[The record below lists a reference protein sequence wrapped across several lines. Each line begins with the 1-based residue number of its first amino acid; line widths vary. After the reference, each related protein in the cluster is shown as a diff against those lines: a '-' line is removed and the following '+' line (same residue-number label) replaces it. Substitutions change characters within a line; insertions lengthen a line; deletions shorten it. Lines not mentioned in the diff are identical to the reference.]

1 MENPPGFYRIMSL
14 RLSRALSDIGVN
26 RWMVRRRRRTFLMIE
41 ASETINNAKL
51 QGSDFT
57 CFNFGSQSEGTTTPG
72 LNSDIDRLISLND
85 INIMSSWS
93 EWEAGRQNMLMVK
106 EETCSPQHYLLQ
118 VIRPDSPEPFIHSS
132 YVFHVVDSK
141 GRVLFVNTFFGIIAQ
156 LISIR
161 DNTLYYSSGPSHS
174 LLKMYDFVY
183 AYWCRSLPQ
192 ECQAWFERPRPGHW
206 PTPEMLRDVR
216 ECGCFL
222 VPDGYFD
229 SYYRHVEWRISPSLI
244 ERTLMFSMKTVQL
257 KCYVVLKILKSH
269 VINPLLYNEGKLTS
283 FHCKTA
289 LLFAAERLPPRMW
302 RENRLMECI
311 VYCLKLLLGWTKTGM
326 CPHFIVAGVNLF
338 HGKFTSRQLANLSKI
353 LSNIIDTHLI
363 VLAYIQADDLGN
375 RMFSTNIRTVRYSEG
390 LHISTKN
397 SLCRWLSV
405 NAHFNI
411 YKGFQLILSETSDFM
426 SEDMISYFGLYL
438 TTVRT
443 YVHELPFPLRV
454 QYFDYV
460 FRQVLSVF
468 ASTAASCCIRNGSV
482 VPRNILCLFESSLDT
497 DVASSRLKLAS
508 FLVCHNEL
516 ERAADVLNDVER
528 RYDDNVQAVCACGNM
543 DPLDTEHHKPLC
555 TTSVVN
561 NDDVLLT
568 NKTALCVR
576 YLRQEAFCAP
586 PILHYEMVRGLGE
599 DINHRH
605 IDERWMNWA
614 VVDSLPYLYYLQYLT
629 FRDLG
634 QRGRQ
639 RQAVLNLDN
648 CFLDA
653 NRRSHLYHPE
663 TCFNLIG
670 HCMEMGGLPELA
682 LQLYRASV
690 EAMPRNNAA
699 HWHIYR
705 LNRGYEI

>member
-1 MENPPGFYRIMSL
+1 MENPPDFYRIMSL

-41 ASETINNAKL
+41 ANETIKYKL
-51 QGSDFT
+51 RGRDVT

-72 LNSDIDRLISLND
+72 LNSDIDQLISLND
-85 INIMSSWS
+85 VNIMSSWS
-93 EWEAGRQNMLMVK
+93 EWEAGRKNMLMVK

-118 VIRPDSPEPFIHSS
+118 VIRPDSPEPVIHSS
-132 YVFHVVDSK
+132 DVFHVVDSK
-141 GRVLFVNTFFGIIAQ
+141 GRVLHVNTIFGFFTQ

-161 DNTLYYSSGPSHS
+161 ENKLYYSSGPSHS
-174 LLKMYDFVY
+174 CFKMYDIVF
-183 AYWCRSLPQ
+183 AYWCRSFPK
-192 ECQAWFERPRPGHW
+192 ECHAWFKRPRPGHW
-206 PTPEMLRDVR
+206 PTPEVLRDVR

-269 VINPLLYNEGKLTS
+269 VINPLLDNEGKLTS

-289 LLFAAERLPPRMW
+289 LLFAAERLPAGMW

-326 CPHFIVAGVNLF
+326 CPHYIVAGVNLF

-363 VLAYIQADDLGN
+363 VLAYIQADDMGN
-375 RMFSTNIRTVRYSEG
+375 RMFSTTIRTVRYSETCY
-390 LHISTKN
+390 ISTN
-397 SLCRWLSV
+397 TSLCRWLSV
-405 NAHFNI
+405 FAHTRINSYFRIN
-411 YKGFQLILSETSDFM
+411 LSDWKPVY
-426 SEDMISYFGLYL
+426 MISYLGLYL
-438 TTVRT
+438 KTVRT
-443 YVHELPFPLRV
+443 YVHGLPFPLRV
-454 QYFDYV
+454 QYFDNI
-460 FRQVLSVF
+460 FKQVLSVL

-516 ERAADVLNDVER
+516 ERAADVLNDVQR
-528 RYDDNVQAVCACGNM
+528 RYDDSVQAVCACGRM
-543 DPLDTEHHKPLC
+543 EPLDTEHHKPLC

-599 DINHRH
+599 DINHRDH
-605 IDERWMNWA
+605 TERIWMNWA

-663 TCFNLIG
+663 TCFHLIG
-670 HCMEMGGLPELA
+670 HCMEMEGQPDRA
-682 LQLYRASV
+682 LQLYRISV
-690 EAMPRNNAA
+690 EEMPRNNAA

-705 LNRGYEI
+705 LNHGYEI

>member
-1 MENPPGFYRIMSL
+1 MENPPDFYRIMSL

-41 ASETINNAKL
+41 ANDTIIGKL
-51 QGSDFT
+51 RGCDFT
-57 CFNFGSQSEGTTTPG
+57 SFYFGSQSEGTTTPG
-72 LNSDIDRLISLND
+72 LNSDIDTLTCIND
-85 INIMSSWS
+85 TNIMSSWS
-93 EWEAGRQNMLMVK
+93 EWEAGKDNMLMVK

-118 VIRPDSPEPFIHSS
+118 VIRHDSPEPFIHSS
-132 YVFHVVDSK
+132 DVFHVVDSK
-141 GRVLFVNTFFGIIAQ
+141 GRVLYVNTHDGIIAKN
-156 LISIR
+156 LAIA
-161 DNTLYYSSGPSHS
+161 NNMPHYSSGPSNS
-174 LLKMYDFVY
+174 LDKMYDYVL
-183 AYWCRSLPQ
+183 AHWCRSLPL
-192 ECQAWFERPRPGHW
+192 ECHGWFERPRPGHW
-206 PTPEMLRDVR
+206 PTPELLRDVK

-269 VINPLLYNEGKLTS
+269 VINPLLDNEGKLTS

-289 LLFAAERLPPRMW
+289 LLFAAERLPSGMW

-326 CPHFIVAGVNLF
+326 CPHYIVAGVNLF

-363 VLAYIQADDLGN
+363 VIAYIQADDMGN
-375 RMFSTNIRTVRYSEG
+375 RMFSTTIRTVRYSETCY
-390 LHISTKN
+390 ISTN
-397 SLCRWLSV
+397 TSLCRWLSV
-405 NAHFNI
+405 FAHHRIN
-411 YKGFQLILSETSDFM
+411 YDFQIILSMMSDLKPVY
-426 SEDMISYFGLYL
+426 MISYFGLYL
-438 TTVRT
+438 KIIRT
-443 YVHELPFPLRV
+443 YVHGLPFPLREHT
-454 QYFDYV
+454 FDY
-460 FRQVLSVF
+460 FFKQVQSVL
-468 ASTAASCCIRNGSV
+468 ASTAASCCIRNGCV
-482 VPRNILCLFESSLDT
+482 VPRYILSLFESSLDT

-516 ERAADVLNDVER
+516 ERAADVLNDVQR

-568 NKTALCVR
+568 NKMAVCVR
-576 YLRQEAFCAP
+576 FLRQELFCAP

-599 DINHRH
+599 DINHR
-605 IDERWMNWA
+605 DVKERYWMNWA

-634 QRGRQ
+634 QRERKL
-639 RQAVLNLDN
+639 QALMNLFN
-648 CFLDA
+648 CIFDA
-653 NRRSHLYHPE
+653 SRRSHLYHHE
-663 TCFNLIG
+663 TYVNLVG

-682 LQLYRASV
+682 LPLYRASV

-705 LNRGYEI
+705 LNHGYEI

>member
-1 MENPPGFYRIMSL
+1 MENPPDFYRIMSL

-41 ASETINNAKL
+41 ASRTINDKL
-51 QGSDFT
+51 QGLDIT
-57 CFNFGSQSEGTTTPG
+57 CFHFGSQSEGTTTPG
-72 LNSDIDRLISLND
+72 LNSDIDTLSYIND
-85 INIMSSWS
+85 TNIMSSWS
-93 EWEAGRQNMLMVK
+93 EWEAGRRNMLMVK

-118 VIRPDSPEPFIHSS
+118 EIRHDSPEPVIHSS
-132 YVFHVVDSK
+132 GVFRVVDSK
-141 GRVLFVNTFFGIIAQ
+141 GRVLFVNTLFGIITQ

-161 DNTLYYSSGPSHS
+161 ENLLYYSSGPSHS
-174 LLKMYDFVY
+174 SFKMYDFVF

-192 ECQAWFERPRPGHW
+192 ECHAWFKRPRPGHW
-206 PTPEMLRDVR
+206 PTPEVLRDVR
-216 ECGCFL
+216 KCGCFL

-244 ERTLMFSMKTVQL
+244 ERILMFTMKTLQL

-269 VINPLLYNEGKLTS
+269 VINPLLDNEGKLTS

-289 LLFAAERLPPRMW
+289 LLFAAERLPSEMW

-353 LSNIIDTHLI
+353 LSNIIDTHLV

-375 RMFSTNIRTVRYSEG
+375 RMFSKNIRTVRYSEG

-405 NAHFNI
+405 HAHFNI

-528 RYDDNVQAVCACGNM
+528 RYDDSVQAVCACHRM

-599 DINHRH
+599 DINHRNVN
-605 IDERWMNWA
+605 ERYWMNWA

-639 RQAVLNLDN
+639 RQALMNLYNCFRDASRRSQLYHGETYLNLV
-648 CFLDA
+648 
-653 NRRSHLYHPE
+653 
-663 TCFNLIG
+663 G
-670 HCMEMGGLPELA
+670 HCMEMEGQPERA
-682 LQLYRASV
+682 LQGYRISV
-690 EAMPRNNAA
+690 EGMPRNNAA

-705 LNRGYEI
+705 LNHGYEI

>member
-1 MENPPGFYRIMSL
+1 MENPPDFYRIMSL

-26 RWMVRRRRRTFLMIE
+26 RWMVRRRRGTFLMIE
-41 ASETINNAKL
+41 ASSTIENKL
-51 QGSDFT
+51 HGLDGTSFI
-57 CFNFGSQSEGTTTPG
+57 FGSQSEGTTTPG
-72 LNSDIDRLISLND
+72 LNSDIDQLICLND
-85 INIMSSWS
+85 TNIMSSWS
-93 EWEAGRQNMLMVK
+93 EWEAGKKNMLMVK
-106 EETCSPQHYLLQ
+106 EDTCSPQHYLLQ
-118 VIRPDSPEPFIHSS
+118 EIRRDSPEPVINSS
-132 YVFHVVDSK
+132 DVLHVVDSK
-141 GRVLFVNTFFGIIAQ
+141 GRVLYVNTLFGTLIQ
-156 LISIR
+156 LKSIKE
-161 DNTLYYSSGPSHS
+161 NLLYYSSGPSHS
-174 LLKMYDFVY
+174 PFKMFDFVF
-183 AYWCRSLPQ
+183 AYWCRSFPL
-192 ECQAWFERPRPGHW
+192 ECHAWFERPRPGHW

-216 ECGCFL
+216 DCGCFL

-244 ERTLMFSMKTVQL
+244 ERTLMVSMKTVQL

-269 VINPLLYNEGKLTS
+269 VINPHLDNEGKLTS

-289 LLFAAERLPPRMW
+289 LLFAAERLPSEMW

-326 CPHFIVAGVNLF
+326 CPHYIVAGVNLF
-338 HGKFTSRQLANLSKI
+338 HGKFTSRQLQNLSKI
-353 LSNIIDTHLI
+353 ISNIIDTHLV

-390 LHISTKN
+390 LHISTKH

-405 NAHFNI
+405 HAHFSINI
-411 YKGFQLILSETSDFM
+411 DFRLILSKTSDFM
-426 SEDMISYFGLYL
+426 PKDMISYLDLYL
-438 TTVRT
+438 KTVRT
-443 YVHELPFPLRV
+443 YVHVLLFPLRV

-528 RYDDNVQAVCACGNM
+528 RYDDNVQAVCTCGNM
-543 DPLDTEHHKPLC
+543 NPFNTEHYKPLC

-576 YLRQEAFCAP
+576 YSRQEAFCAP

-599 DINHRH
+599 DINHRKVN
-605 IDERWMNWA
+605 ERDWMNWA

-639 RQAVLNLDN
+639 RQAVLNLFN
-648 CFLDA
+648 CYRDA
-653 NRRSHLYHPE
+653 SCRSHLYHRE
-663 TCFNLIG
+663 TYFNLVG
-670 HCMEMGGLPELA
+670 HCREMEGLPELA
-682 LQLYRASV
+682 LLQYRRSV
-690 EAMPRNNAA
+690 EGMPRNNAA

-705 LNRGYEI
+705 LNHGYEI